1 MWRVNPNDATSILYD
16 DECLRFR
23 CFYDKPISA
32 KGDALTYTQ
41 RTIIVIMENYT
52 RSISTRTRLVEIS
65 SKWFLAMDSLALV
78 LEISIT
84 DK

>member
-32 KGDALTYTQ
+32 KGDALTIYAAYNNS
-41 RTIIVIMENYT
+41 NYGK
-52 RSISTRTRLVEIS
+52 LY
-65 SKWFLAMDSLALV
+65 
-78 LEISIT
+78 
-84 DK
+84 